1 MKNST
6 VRAGDWLRFASHFL
20 ETLPG
25 KQKAHSPEDAHI
37 EAHVLLAH
45 VLEKPRV
52 FVISHPEVI
61 LTPQQQNR
69 LTKLLARLAHS
80 EPLPYLIGHWEFYG
94 LDFEVTPAV
103 LIPRPETELMVERAQ
118 AWLQQHPHL
127 RRGAD
132 VGTGSGCIAI
142 SLAKQIKDLRV
153 LAVDRS
159 WEALQVARR
168 NAVFHQVTERVAFV
182 QGDLLTAVKGPFDL
196 VCANLPYIPRSSLE
210 SLSVA
215 HHEPRQALD
224 GGSDGVSWIRQLID
238 DAPRWL
244 SAPALML
251 LEMQYNQGDTV
262 SELARSRFPNAR
274 INILPDLAGLPRLV
288 EIENPV
294 SGQ

>member
-1 MKNST
+1 M
-6 VRAGDWLRFASHFL
+6 
-20 ETLPG
+20 
-25 KQKAHSPEDAHI
+25 
-37 EAHVLLAH
+37 LLAH

-61 LTPQQQNR
+61 LTPQQQNQ

-153 LAVDRS
+153 LAMDRS

-168 NAVFHQVTERVAFV
+168 NAIFHQVTERVAFV

-251 LEMQYNQGDTV
+251 LEMQYDQGDTV

>member
-1 MKNST
+1 MCLRN
-6 VRAGDWLRFASHFL
+6 RASLSFRILKSFLPRSSKTGSQSFLPAWHTAS
-20 ETLPG
+20 
-25 KQKAHSPEDAHI
+25 
-37 EAHVLLAH
+37 
-45 VLEKPRV
+45 R
-52 FVISHPEVI
+52 SH
-61 LTPQQQNR
+61 
-69 LTKLLARLAHS
+69 
-80 EPLPYLIGHWEFYG
+80 LIGHWEFYG
-94 LDFEVTPAV
+94 LDFGVTPAV

-153 LAVDRS
+153 LAMDRS

-251 LEMQYNQGDTV
+251 LEMQYDQGDTV
-262 SELARSRFPNAR
+262 SGWPVRVSQTQGSTSSQTWLACRAS
-274 INILPDLAGLPRLV
+274 
-288 EIENPV
+288 
-294 SGQ
+294 SK